1 MKKFIIF
8 IILSIITQKAISKN
22 WELDK
27 NGINYNQAI
36 SENLTLP
43 NEITKPNIYIYD
55 DFNTPLD
62 SGTTHGGFV
71 LGLMKKISNFQEI
84 REEVPFSSEDFEI
97 SLVSDFLGETN
108 IVNLSY
114 KTDFT
119 GYAGV
124 NIYHGFNKHNYIVTT
139 AANENSSN
147 NNDLC
152 FNEDVI
158 CVAATNSSGIK
169 TYYSGYGE
177 NVDIAAPGGEKNTNR
192 FKDLKD
198 LQKIFPRLDLV
209 YDGFYLYENINGLYI
224 NINETYSNQQYN
236 KKAMLL
242 NNQPV
247 LTKLALAYAIN
258 KVNNNNKYTI
268 IDELTGNYNQN
279 LPNISHIKF
288 VNAIK
293 TISNLPN
300 NPEPLYVNGYTEE
313 GTSFAAPYVTIT
325 LANILEKLSESS
337 ELKDISREQVL
348 DLLYMSGDYVPTFD
362 NYSTC
367 QNINNILNIGEVTNG
382 IYTQNLSL
390 INNPTICNAAKIRIP
405 RKINFYQSLYNA
417 SFVLPTT
424 IKTTGESDIFSNS
437 NSLREFS
444 EDGKIWGAY
453 RKSNELDVLEIN
465 HNLLIDEDLKAKN
478 LTIDQGVTVKF
489 NYDIDVSV
497 GNMFDNQGT
506 IEGCFSDTCN
516 HIGSLEFTGK
526 ASYFKNEGSI
536 DIDSGAAGIYQGGGE
551 LIVKDS
557 CSVSLKNP
565 DGEITVLYNENSCQ
579 LEAKKITYKPT
590 EFNISRHNINNFNIS
605 GEHYKEDSIVVLD
618 KSDSS
623 VFYGYNTN
631 YFDVY
636 KLILNDNL
644 EISGKFSTKTMLTYP
659 NNQETFN
666 ISLIE
671 GYNYDLKQWQL
682 DNLFFDEL
690 TLRSTIVN
698 TYQANNIYAS
708 DFYFINS
715 EINGEPS
722 LFVNYFV
729 NRGSTLN
736 LSNLTVERKMVTYLD
751 INGEPYLAFDENF
764 NFINLG
770 VLNISDTLKLENL
783 GEINASDFVSK
794 DYNINKLYIGKGTH
808 LKIDV
813 DLEIGDLELDNSSSI
828 EIYENKTLNIRNI
841 TTTNQLN
848 DINNNSYI
856 YGEGFIGINNF
867 ICTGN
872 RVTDFGDINVSFY
885 DTKFGSSS
893 TICTVIA
900 DKANFVDFQNNPS
913 KTTAYGKVKVG
924 NDTRI
929 TELYFNS
936 DFNYPSIS
944 FYIQNSNSNI
954 HVNADVNVKE
964 LILKNGK
971 IINNGNLS
979 LFQVYTNIGSFYEG
993 NEINNSG
1000 YIRFQGNNI
1009 LFDSKITVNK
1019 PYFSTNAFVEIGDNI
1034 TLQNIAQNISFQN
1047 NNSGIYTLTIEGI
1060 CNREITYLEGSVNLE
1075 NIQLYNRVGGRY
1087 PKKPCTINANE
1098 VNLNS
1103 FDSTFDQQDIYGN
1116 INNLNIYTQSP
1127 DEIEINING
1136 NLNNYSDYLN
1146 LTPYSSINGDINNY
1160 GNLDSTST
1168 IIHLNGYINNNGIFN
1183 TPSIKT
1189 NVLGNRNGN
1198 PININSTSI
1207 QGMGT
1212 VETLSS
1218 DLVEN
1223 LIANSTDK
1231 VVLNHDFTFINSR
1244 VYNFEG
1250 VGVLNL
1256 EDLCYGHYKYL
1267 DGIVN
1272 LDNIKFERH
1281 SPNRSYG
1288 CEITAGD
1295 VFLNSYDTTYNNK
1308 NMLIHGNLTIL
1319 TGNENDSYHLN
1330 IDNGNLFIQN
1340 NSILNIENGTAIDT
1354 ELLEIEEGSEIF
1366 STGGIKIFD
1375 TDVINNGL
1383 INVAAIYSSRIGH
1396 FNFDKLINT
1405 GSYILEAVS
1414 SETIHVES
1422 SVKVDNLRVPNKDN
1436 IIILDYPLTI
1446 NNTNSILRFSGSEDL
1461 IVKGL
1466 CRDKLYFE
1474 NGNINLIDIK
1484 LIDSKYNTCKIE
1496 SNNTYLFSFDKSYN
1510 SKKLII
1516 EGNLIVVNE
1525 IKEVIELEIYEG
1537 NLILNNNLNLYKLSI
1552 NKGNLI
1558 LNNNVNLKVTMNSDL
1573 NTELIEVGHG
1583 AKFYTKYTIKS
1594 YDSDIILNGEI
1605 ETSNF
1610 ETSRLGHV
1618 NANKLKINSYT
1629 VSGYDN
1635 SVITVENEGSVSNIR
1650 IKNPE
1655 HVILMNHPFTFEGTR
1670 STLNFE
1676 GSSKVT
1682 ITDVC
1687 RNEIFYK
1694 TGIIDLVDVKLNLH
1708 KLIPGYGGNPS
1719 HGCLI
1724 TANTVNLN
1732 SLNTE
1737 FNNRDLIVNG
1747 NINIY
1752 SNSEDFFSLTV
1763 NGDIFISEIAKLYL
1777 GNSNFNG
1784 ESLINH
1790 GEINVNGEIFN
1801 ILHTDIL
1808 NEGFFYARKLRTE
1821 RLGQIKGSGLFE
1833 TEEYYIVNKETVRV
1847 ESESVVNNLIATGG
1861 KLNIIMDYPFEF
1873 KNLNTNLTLS
1883 GNKTAT
1889 LSELC
1894 KKEVIYN
1901 EGLVK
1906 FKNIQLKTD
1915 QYYKCDIKSNL
1926 IIDSFNESVNQSTLY
1941 STGQLSVNGNY
1952 LLNNNSLRFNHVGNA
1967 TINSNLTLAS
1977 SSNFNNELT
1986 INGNIY
1992 FKGYNYTQNG
2002 NLLNNG
2008 NLKLDSSR
2016 YLIINGEVLGSG
2028 NYEIQECK
2036 FKLNDTIY
2044 KYPNELIECN

>member
-1 MKKFIIF
+1 
-8 IILSIITQKAISKN
+8 
-22 WELDK
+22 
-27 NGINYNQAI
+27 
-36 SENLTLP
+36 
-43 NEITKPNIYIYD
+43 
-55 DFNTPLD
+55 
-62 SGTTHGGFV
+62 
-71 LGLMKKISNFQEI
+71 
-84 REEVPFSSEDFEI
+84 
-97 SLVSDFLGETN
+97 
-108 IVNLSY
+108 
-114 KTDFT
+114 
-119 GYAGV
+119 
-124 NIYHGFNKHNYIVTT
+124 
-139 AANENSSN
+139 
-147 NNDLC
+147 
-152 FNEDVI
+152 
-158 CVAATNSSGIK
+158 
-169 TYYSGYGE
+169 
-177 NVDIAAPGGEKNTNR
+177 
-192 FKDLKD
+192 
-198 LQKIFPRLDLV
+198 
-209 YDGFYLYENINGLYI
+209 
-224 NINETYSNQQYN
+224 
-236 KKAMLL
+236 
-242 NNQPV
+242 
-247 LTKLALAYAIN
+247 
-258 KVNNNNKYTI
+258 
-268 IDELTGNYNQN
+268 
-279 LPNISHIKF
+279 
-288 VNAIK
+288 
-293 TISNLPN
+293 
-300 NPEPLYVNGYTEE
+300 
-313 GTSFAAPYVTIT
+313 
-325 LANILEKLSESS
+325 
-337 ELKDISREQVL
+337 
-348 DLLYMSGDYVPTFD
+348 
-362 NYSTC
+362 
-367 QNINNILNIGEVTNG
+367 
-382 IYTQNLSL
+382 
-390 INNPTICNAAKIRIP
+390 
-405 RKINFYQSLYNA
+405 
-417 SFVLPTT
+417 
-424 IKTTGESDIFSNS
+424 
-437 NSLREFS
+437 
-444 EDGKIWGAY
+444 
-453 RKSNELDVLEIN
+453 
-465 HNLLIDEDLKAKN
+465 
-478 LTIDQGVTVKF
+478 
-489 NYDIDVSV
+489 
-497 GNMFDNQGT
+497 
-506 IEGCFSDTCN
+506 
-516 HIGSLEFTGK
+516 
-526 ASYFKNEGSI
+526 
-536 DIDSGAAGIYQGGGE
+536 
-551 LIVKDS
+551 
-557 CSVSLKNP
+557 
-565 DGEITVLYNENSCQ
+565 
-579 LEAKKITYKPT
+579 
-590 EFNISRHNINNFNIS
+590 
-605 GEHYKEDSIVVLD
+605 
-618 KSDSS
+618 
-623 VFYGYNTN
+623 
-631 YFDVY
+631 
-636 KLILNDNL
+636 
-644 EISGKFSTKTMLTYP
+644 
-659 NNQETFN
+659 
-666 ISLIE
+666 
-671 GYNYDLKQWQL
+671 
-682 DNLFFDEL
+682 
-690 TLRSTIVN
+690 
-698 TYQANNIYAS
+698 
-708 DFYFINS
+708 
-715 EINGEPS
+715 
-722 LFVNYFV
+722 
-729 NRGSTLN
+729 
-736 LSNLTVERKMVTYLD
+736 
-751 INGEPYLAFDENF
+751 
-764 NFINLG
+764 
-770 VLNISDTLKLENL
+770 
-783 GEINASDFVSK
+783 
-794 DYNINKLYIGKGTH
+794 
-808 LKIDV
+808 
-813 DLEIGDLELDNSSSI
+813 
-828 EIYENKTLNIRNI
+828 
-841 TTTNQLN
+841 
-848 DINNNSYI
+848 
-856 YGEGFIGINNF
+856 
-867 ICTGN
+867 
-872 RVTDFGDINVSFY
+872 
-885 DTKFGSSS
+885 
-893 TICTVIA
+893 
-900 DKANFVDFQNNPS
+900 
-913 KTTAYGKVKVG
+913 
-924 NDTRI
+924 
-929 TELYFNS
+929 
-936 DFNYPSIS
+936 
-944 FYIQNSNSNI
+944 
-954 HVNADVNVKE
+954 
-964 LILKNGK
+964 
-971 IINNGNLS
+971 
-979 LFQVYTNIGSFYEG
+979 
-993 NEINNSG
+993 
-1000 YIRFQGNNI
+1000 
-1009 LFDSKITVNK
+1009 
-1019 PYFSTNAFVEIGDNI
+1019 
-1034 TLQNIAQNISFQN
+1034 
-1047 NNSGIYTLTIEGI
+1047 
-1060 CNREITYLEGSVNLE
+1060 
-1075 NIQLYNRVGGRY
+1075 
-1087 PKKPCTINANE
+1087 
-1098 VNLNS
+1098 
-1103 FDSTFDQQDIYGN
+1103 
-1116 INNLNIYTQSP
+1116 
-1127 DEIEINING
+1127 
-1136 NLNNYSDYLN
+1136 
-1146 LTPYSSINGDINNY
+1146 
-1160 GNLDSTST
+1160 
-1168 IIHLNGYINNNGIFN
+1168 
-1183 TPSIKT
+1183 
-1189 NVLGNRNGN
+1189 
-1198 PININSTSI
+1198 
-1207 QGMGT
+1207 MGT

>member
-1 MKKFIIF
+1 M
-8 IILSIITQKAISKN
+8 
-22 WELDK
+22 
-27 NGINYNQAI
+27 
-36 SENLTLP
+36 LP
-43 NEITKPNIYIYD
+43 NNTLNNVKIHLFDEYD
-55 DFNTPLD
+55 EVLD
-62 SGTTHGGFV
+62 NGTTHGGFS
-71 LGLMKKISNFQEI
+71 LDLINKISNIDNVKQAN
-84 REEVPFSSEDFEI
+84 PFLNPNPFNLEFYAEGASI
-97 SLVSDFLGETN
+97 SLSQSNIINVSFKSNMPTFLG
-108 IVNLSY
+108 ILSY
-114 KTDFT
+114 HS
-119 GYAGV
+119 
-124 NIYHGFNKHNYIVTT
+124 INKHNYIVTT
-139 AANENSSN
+139 AANENAE
-147 NNDLC
+147 NDNALC
-152 FNEDVI
+152 FNEDII

-177 NVDIAAPGGEKNTNR
+177 TVDIAAPGGEKDNER
-192 FKDLKD
+192 FNKLKN
-198 LQKIFPRLDLV
+198 LQQLLPRLNLV
-209 YDGFYLYENINGLYI
+209 YDGFNLYEEINGIYI
-224 NINETYSNQQYN
+224 NIDETYTNKQYN
-236 KKAMLL
+236 KNAIELA
-242 NNQPV
+242 NNKDA
-247 LTKLALAYAIN
+247 LTKLVLAFAVN
-258 KVNNNNKYTI
+258 KVLNNDKYI
-268 IDELTGNYNQN
+268 IGNEITGDYNYN
-279 LPNISHIKF
+279 LENIPHIDF

-293 TISNLPN
+293 TISNLPS
-300 NPEPLYVNGYTEE
+300 NPEPLYVGNYTAE

-424 IKTTGESDIFSNS
+424 IKTTGESDILSNS
-437 NSLREFS
+437 TSLREFS
-444 EDGKIWGAY
+444 EDGEIWGAY

-465 HNLLIDEDLKAKN
+465 HDLLIDEDLKAKN

-536 DIDSGAAGIYQGGGE
+536 DIDSGSAGIYQGGGE

-557 CSVSLKNP
+557 CSASLKNP

-623 VFYGYNTN
+623 NFNGYNTY

-644 EISGKFSTKTMLTYP
+644 DISGKFSTKTMLTYP
-659 NNQETFN
+659 NNQEIFN

-671 GYNYDLKQWQL
+671 GYNYDSKEWQL

-690 TLRSTIVN
+690 TLSSTIVN

-722 LFVNYFV
+722 LFVNSFV
-729 NRGSTLN
+729 NRGSVLN
-736 LSNLTVERKMVTYLD
+736 LSNLTVLGSE
-751 INGEPYLAFDENF
+751 ENKDF
-764 NFINLG
+764 KFINIG
-770 VLNISDTLKLENL
+770 ELNISDTLKLEEL
-783 GEINASDFVSK
+783 GEIKASDFVSNN
-794 DYNINKLYIGKGTH
+794 YNINKLHIGKGTH

-813 DLEIGDLELDNSSSI
+813 DLEIGDLQLDNSSSI

-848 DINNNSYI
+848 DINNNSSI

-867 ICTGN
+867 TCTGN
-872 RVTDFGDINVSFY
+872 RVTDFGDVNVSFY
-885 DTKFGSSS
+885 DTIFGSSS
-893 TICTVIA
+893 TTCTVIA
-900 DKANFVDFQNNPS
+900 DKVNFVDFQNNPS
-913 KTTAYGKVKVG
+913 KSNAYGNIKIG
-924 NDTRI
+924 STTRS

-936 DFNYPSIS
+936 DFNYPQIS
-944 FYIQNSNSNI
+944 FYILNNNSNI
-954 HVNADVNVKE
+954 FNNTNVNVKE
-964 LILKNGK
+964 LRLKNGK
-971 IINNGNLS
+971 IINNGSLS
-979 LFQVYTNIGSFYEG
+979 LLQVYTNIGSFYEG
-993 NEINNSG
+993 NEINNSM
-1000 YIRFQGNNI
+1000 YIRFQGSNI
-1009 LFDSKITVNK
+1009 LFDSEITINK
-1019 PYFSTNAFVEIGDNI
+1019 PYFQTSAVVEIASNI
-1034 TLQNIAQNISFQN
+1034 TLQNIVQNISFQS
-1047 NNSGIYTLTIEGI
+1047 NNSETHTLTIEGI
-1060 CNREITYLEGSVNLE
+1060 CNKEITYLEGNVNLE

-1087 PKKPCTINANE
+1087 PQKPCTINANE

-1250 VGVLNL
+1250 LGVLNL
-1256 EDLCYGHYKYL
+1256 EDLCYGHYKYP

-1281 SPNRSYG
+1281 SPTARYNRSHG

-1295 VFLNSYDTTYNNK
+1295 VFLNSYDTTYNNR
-1308 NMLIHGNLTIL
+1308 NMLIHGNLTIS

-1330 IDNGNLFIQN
+1330 IDDGNLFVQN
-1340 NSILNIENGTAIDT
+1340 NSILNIESGTIIDT

-1366 STGGIKIFD
+1366 STGSLKIFD

-1396 FNFDKLINT
+1396 FNFDNLDSKTYILEGYETSEVIVESKTTVNNLRLINT
-1405 GSYILEAVS
+1405 EDKIVLENQLKIIDTGS
-1414 SETIHVES
+1414 T
-1422 SVKVDNLRVPNKDN
+1422 
-1436 IIILDYPLTI
+1436 
-1446 NNTNSILRFSGSEDL
+1446 LRFKGNNSVIISG
-1461 IVKGL
+1461 V
-1466 CRDKLYFE
+1466 CRNELYFE
-1474 NGNINLIDIK
+1474 TG
-1484 LIDSKYNTCKIE
+1484 T
-1496 SNNTYLFSFDKSYN
+1496 
-1510 SKKLII
+1510 
-1516 EGNLIVVNE
+1516 
-1525 IKEVIELEIYEG
+1525 IELENAKLQNHSPTSRYNSSHGCVIDAENTNLNSLDDEYDHKHLFINGSLTVFNDNINPFILEVLNG
-1537 NLILNNNLNLYKLSI
+1537 NLTIKENVNLNLTSVANLDTNLIYLENQSSI
-1552 NKGNLI
+1552 NTTGI
-1558 LNNNVNLKVTMNSDL
+1558 LKT
-1573 NTELIEVGHG
+1573 
-1583 AKFYTKYTIKS
+1583 F
-1594 YDSDIILNGEI
+1594 DSDIINNGFI
-1605 ETSNF
+1605 NSLYF
-1610 ETSRLGHV
+1610 ESSRLGHFNTENLFSEYYNL
-1618 NANKLKINSYT
+1618 NANE
-1629 VSGYDN
+1629 SGD
-1635 SVITVENEGSVSNIR
+1635 IIVEGEGK
-1650 IKNPE
+1650 IKN
-1655 HVILMNHPFTFEGTR
+1655 VRLMNDEYKIIMNYPFTFEGTR

-1687 RNEIFYK
+1687 KNEIFYEN
-1694 TGIIDLVDVKLNLH
+1694 GIVDLLDVKLNLH
-1708 KLIPGYGGNPS
+1708 NLTPSYGSNAS
-1719 HGCLI
+1719 HGCLV
-1724 TANTVNLN
+1724 TANTVNLL
-1732 SLNTE
+1732 SLSNE
-1737 FNNRDLIVNG
+1737 FDNRDLIVNG

-1752 SNSEDFFSLTV
+1752 SNSEDIFNLHV
-1763 NGDIFISEIAKLYL
+1763 NGEVFVDEISKLYL
-1777 GNSNFNG
+1777 GRASFDG
-1784 ESLINH
+1784 ISVIN
-1790 GEINVNGEIFN
+1790 NGEIITKGDYFEMLIADVTN
-1801 ILHTDIL
+1801 NGSFIIENSLHTQ
-1808 NEGFFYARKLRTE
+1808 
-1821 RLGQIKGSGLFE
+1821 RLGHIKGSGTFE
-1833 TEEYYIVNKETVRV
+1833 TGRYHITNKETVIV
-1847 ESESVVNNLIATGG
+1847 ESESKVKNLTATGAV
-1861 KLNIIMDYPFEF
+1861 LNIVMDYPFEF
-1873 KNLNTNLTLS
+1873 QDINLNPTFSGNNNVILS
-1883 GNKTAT
+1883 G
-1889 LSELC
+1889 LC
-1894 KKEVIYN
+1894 KKNILYQNGTVILKDIKIESNQYGQCDILSNVVIESFNQNYN
-1901 EGLVK
+1901 QSL
-1906 FKNIQLKTD
+1906 LKT
-1915 QYYKCDIKSNL
+1915 Q
-1926 IIDSFNESVNQSTLY
+1926 
-1941 STGQLSVNGNY
+1941 GQ
-1952 LLNNNSLRFNHVGNA
+1952 
-1967 TINSNLTLAS
+1967 
-1977 SSNFNNELT
+1977 LT
-1986 INGNIY
+1986 INGNYLINNSFRLNHIGSALINSDLKLSGHSNINNTLEIRGNVY
-1992 FKGYNYTQNG
+1992 FKNYNYTHNG
-2002 NLLNNG
+2002 NLINNG
-2008 NLKLDSSR
+2008 NLELDSGR
-2016 YLIINGEVLGSG
+2016 YLIVDGILSG
-2028 NYEIQECK
+2028 NGIYNIEECK
-2036 FKLNDTIY
+2036 LKLNDKYY
-2044 KYPNELIECN
+2044 KYPNDLTECN